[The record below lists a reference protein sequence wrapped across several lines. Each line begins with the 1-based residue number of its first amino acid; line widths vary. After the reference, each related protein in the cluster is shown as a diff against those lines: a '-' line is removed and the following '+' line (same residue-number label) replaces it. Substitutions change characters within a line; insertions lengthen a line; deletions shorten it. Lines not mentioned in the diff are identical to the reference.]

1 MEHLLLQ
8 AYLEHYAWRRD
19 EIKTNKKNYILWL
32 LLIHTLAIEAPLRQK
47 GKTLELDTDHTYNNK
62 NSEYKQ
68 PKQIEPA
75 LVTY

>member
-1 MEHLLLQ
+1 MAPINTHISN
-8 AYLEHYAWRRD
+8 RRR
-19 EIKTNKKNYILWL
+19 
-32 LLIHTLAIEAPLRQK
+32 PFVRR

-68 PKQIEPA
+68 PKQIEKA